1 MHYFLGEKIQIIK
14 KKQFYKVSVF
24 LFLIISGCTGIP
36 DGITPV
42 NNFNLDFYLG
52 TWYEVARLDN
62 RLGGNVAGNSSL

>member
-1 MHYFLGEKIQIIK
+1 VF
-14 KKQFYKVSVF
+14 F

-62 RLGGNVAGNSSL
+62 RLGRNVAGNSSL